1 MHYILDNMSRK
12 KILISVKDE
21 DDEFLSEH
29 PELNRSELFHLAVQQ
44 YKKEHFD
51 EVKA

>member
-1 MHYILDNMSRK
+1 MNKK
-12 KILISVKDE
+12 KILISVEPE
-21 DDEFLSEH
+21 DYAFLEEH
-29 PELNRSELFHLAVQQ
+29 PELNRSQLFRIAVKE